1 MKKLIALLLALVFIL
16 GLVGCGDAENRENET
31 LQPAANEN
39 NLSHDQT
46 KSVVVEDS
54 LILVQ
59 SNDELSKPYENFLWA
74 NTWFEHGWLNADDIS
89 IYYKLSAI
97 HNEIPQITYS
107 DDFEIHY
114 KDGVEFLS
122 VSVYDS
128 NFDRIHH
135 NMQQEVIHTLEQG
148 TYYLVIVV
156 KVQGKYIETEE
167 KYEYSGY
174 ECAYKLVINN

>member
-1 MKKLIALLLALVFIL
+1 MKKLIVLLLALVFLL

-31 LQPAANEN
+31 LQPTANEN
-39 NLSHDQT
+39 NLSHEQ
-46 KSVVVEDS
+46 SEPVIAEDC
-54 LILVQ
+54 LIWIQ
-59 SNDELSKPYENFLWA
+59 SNDTLSKPYENYLRA
-74 NTWFEHGWLNADDIS
+74 RTWIEHSWLYADDIS

-156 KVQGKYIETEE
+156 QVQGKYIEAAGE
-167 KYEYSGY
+167 YEYSGY